1 MTERGKQKELIHKIR
16 RGFIEIEI
24 EPSVFVNRPSRSVI
38 QEVEL

>member
-1 MTERGKQKELIHKIR
+1 MELIHKIR

-24 EPSVFVNRPSRSVI
+24 EIEASVFVNRLSRSVI